1 MSYPT
6 KLKLFKAWAKAM
18 EDGATVDKPNYGKTL
33 SGSLKVRSRSGTRR
47 RRGTA
52 SRRLRRRKHAKTQ
65 D

>member
-33 SGSLKVRSRSGTRR
+33 SGSLKVRSPSGTRR
-47 RRGTA
+47 RRIRT
-52 SRRLRRRKHAKTQ
+52 SRRHRRKHAKTQ